1 MKYPKTM
8 DEVLDLI
15 MTMPGC
21 KDDLAR
27 VSIASNAIGFMAGV
41 DAAETAIKKGYSISE
56 ARANRDKMLDAMAD
70 IAERLPAMMGL
81 HDAAVLAVVQEK
93 KGVDKPE
100 TD

>member
-41 DAAETAIKKGYSISE
+41 AAAETAIKKGYSISE

-70 IAERLPAMMGL
+70 IAERMPAMMGL
-81 HDAAVLAVVQEK
+81 HEQEK

-100 TD
+100 TG